1 MEELLKKA
9 KELKIEVKEG
19 ITEEELKKIIEEK
32 EKELAAEI
40 VAATTF
46 MM

>member
-9 KELKIEVKEG
+9 KELKIKVKEG
-19 ITEEELKKIIEEK
+19 MTEEELKKLIDEVEETAV
-32 EKELAAEI
+32 LT
-40 VAATTF
+40 ATTTL

>member
-9 KELKIEVKEG
+9 KELKTKVKEG
-19 ITEEELKKIIEEK
+19 MTEEELKKLINGVEETAV
-32 EKELAAEI
+32 L
-40 VAATTF
+40 AATTTL

>member
-9 KELKIEVKEG
+9 EELKIEVKEG

-40 VAATTF
+40 VATTTF